1 MSHPETNLSDR
12 IADRRMP
19 GCHGFHS
26 FALEGIFMTT
36 NNRRRI
42 FRVSTFSV
50 LAFALGMLGG
60 SAHAQKLAN
69 RFVEPGTNLV
79 LQFNLIMPAGHNPAM
94 KYPLLV
100 CLHAAGS
107 PIPRTLGMGCYEG
120 PISNNAGPS
129 NPSFYMVPI
138 SQTDASGWGDPIGP
152 ISDPQKFEGRLTVV
166 AIKDLF
172 IKYPSIDQDRI
183 YVTGPSMGARG
194 TWDLIRRNPDF
205 FAAAA
210 PMAGPAL
217 AADAALYVNQNIW
230 AVNGENDTG
239 GNVVALN
246 RSAIAAIRALGGN
259 PIYSEL
265 AGHGH
270 DSWRTIYPLPAFA
283 QWIFKQKRGVPWTMS
298 GAGTPS
304 LPGIALTPGQALVV
318 TPTGGSGGR
327 SGGGTGGSGTAGI
340 GGSAGQTGSGG
351 AAQPG
356 TGGTAQPGTG
366 GTLGTGGVLGTGGLS
381 PASTGGSSST
391 GGTTATPGTGGVPAA
406 TTGGQIGTTPGT
418 GGAAGGPSDDPGASG
433 GGGCSHATGRP
444 VSGFL
449 GITLLG
455 LLTLLLRRGR
465 SRRHR

>member
-1 MSHPETNLSDR
+1 
-12 IADRRMP
+12 MP
-19 GCHGFHS
+19 MNNR
-26 FALEGIFMTT
+26 L

-42 FRVSTFSV
+42 FQVSLLCALWVT
-50 LAFALGMLGG
+50 LGMISG

-79 LQFNLIMPAGHNPAM
+79 LEFNLIMPAGHNAAM

-107 PIPRTLGMGCYEG
+107 PIPRTLSMGCYEG
-120 PISNNAGPS
+120 PISQNAGAS

-138 SQTDASGWGDPIGP
+138 SQTDASGWGDPLGP
-152 ISDPQKFEGRLTVV
+152 VTGAQKFEGRLTVV

-194 TWDLIRRNPDF
+194 AWDLIRRNPDF

-246 RSAIAAIRALGGN
+246 RSAIVAIRALGGN
-259 PIYSEL
+259 PIYTEL

-283 QWIFKQKRGVPWTMS
+283 QWIFKQRRGVPWAMS
-298 GAGTPS
+298 GAATPS
-304 LPGIALTPGQALVV
+304 LPGIPLTPGQAIVV
-318 TPTGGSGGR
+318 TPVGGSGGR
-327 SGGGTGGSGTAGI
+327 SGGGTGGSGTAGN
-340 GGSAGQTGSGG
+340 GGSAGQSGSGG

-356 TGGTAQPGTG
+356 TGGAIQPGTG
-366 GTLGTGGVLGTGGLS
+366 GTIGTGGAVATGGVS
-381 PASTGGSSST
+381 PTSTGGNSAT
-391 GGTTATPGTGGVPAA
+391 GGTTVTPGTGGVAVAA
-406 TTGGQIGTTPGT
+406 TGGQIGTTPGT
-418 GGAAGGPSDDPGASG
+418 GGTAGGPSADPGASVG
-433 GGGCSHATGRP
+433 VGCSYAAGRP
-444 VSGFL
+444 VPGFA
-449 GITLLG
+449 GIALG
-455 LLTLLLRRGR
+455 LLFLHSMRRRTRERVPGLPQQ
-465 SRRHR
+465 